1 MKKENELHRFGLKI
15 IAMTL
20 GFSLVPLILLGLTIY
35 TQFNGTYRA
44 KVEENL
50 RTLVENKRQAI
61 DLFLAE
67 RVTQLKNLAYTHSYT
82 RLASQDAVDS
92 LLNLFRTTS
101 RGFID
106 VGVIDEQGNH
116 TAYSGPYNL
125 AGINYGKEVWFHE
138 VMLRGVY
145 ISDVFMGFRDFPHLI
160 IAVLRQEGDRK
171 WILRATIDSDVFESM
186 VRAVRIGRRGDACL
200 VNEAGLLQ
208 TRPRFEGDLLGRVD
222 VPVRG
227 ALSGVQVEDSGAD
240 GERMLVGMTW
250 LKNKKWLLVVRE
262 DPSEQLLPLFKA
274 QRSVLVLLGAGVFL
288 ILMGT
293 VLIARIMTGQLIVA
307 DREKAALDAELLQA
321 SKMAALGK
329 LAAGVAHEVNNP
341 LAVIREKAGW
351 MRDLL
356 EEEDVAASEN
366 FREMEEAV
374 LGIEAHADRAGNVV
388 QRMLGF
394 ARRMEPVREQVDL
407 NSVLTRTLAFLENE
421 ARFRE
426 IEIVTELDPG
436 LPAIISDTA
445 QLQQVILNILNNA
458 IDAVDKHGTVTVRSF
473 LDSDAGKVVASI
485 SDTGS
490 GMTADVAG
498 KIFDPFFS
506 TKKVGE
512 GTGLGLAISYTIIDK
527 LGGSLRVLSEPGRGA
542 TFFIELPVTEH
553 VNP

>member
-1 MKKENELHRFGLKI
+1 
-15 IAMTL
+15 
-20 GFSLVPLILLGLTIY
+20 
-35 TQFNGTYRA
+35 
-44 KVEENL
+44 
-50 RTLVENKRQAI
+50 
-61 DLFLAE
+61 
-67 RVTQLKNLAYTHSYT
+67 
-82 RLASQDAVDS
+82 
-92 LLNLFRTTS
+92 
-101 RGFID
+101 
-106 VGVIDEQGNH
+106 
-116 TAYSGPYNL
+116 
-125 AGINYGKEVWFHE
+125 
-138 VMLRGVY
+138 
-145 ISDVFMGFRDFPHLI
+145 
-160 IAVLRQEGDRK
+160 
-171 WILRATIDSDVFESM
+171 
-186 VRAVRIGRRGDACL
+186 
-200 VNEAGLLQ
+200 
-208 TRPRFEGDLLGRVD
+208 
-222 VPVRG
+222 
-227 ALSGVQVEDSGAD
+227 
-240 GERMLVGMTW
+240 
-250 LKNKKWLLVVRE
+250 
-262 DPSEQLLPLFKA
+262 
-274 QRSVLVLLGAGVFL
+274 VLLGAGVFL

-293 VLIARIMTGQLIVA
+293 VWIARIMTGQLIVA

-445 QLQQVILNILNNA
+445 QLQQVILNVLNNA